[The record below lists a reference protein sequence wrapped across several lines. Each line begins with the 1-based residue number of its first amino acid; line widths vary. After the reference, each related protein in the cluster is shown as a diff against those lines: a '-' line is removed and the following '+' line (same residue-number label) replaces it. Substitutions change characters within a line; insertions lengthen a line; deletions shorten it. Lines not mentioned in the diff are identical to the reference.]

1 MKKLLLLLILI
12 PIFYFGYEYFFEKS
26 ILKTTELKEGR
37 WISTVDSLSGIEI
50 KNGKWIMFYEGE
62 TNESISIYDFEIR
75 AEKNMSDTNK
85 YLTIFNES
93 DTLEYF
99 IIEYNNQLLSLSYLG
114 RGNTLS
120 YQPEKTA
127 PPNELSHQL
136 EKESFLQTNNNI
148 IWTDGDQIFLFR
160 DPESINQLKSKQ
172 WDELNKKLK
181 GYVFDGFLNKN
192 NGNMNLF
199 VDQGYIIIKDDIET
213 FKNVYTIDSENG
225 VNLLDTPSKSGKV
238 LDKLDNK
245 ISVRIL
251 NRSGEFFE
259 VDGLKGQW
267 VEVET
272 YNPSGLFIKDDTDT
286 ENINGNSL
294 ECHMCGYQAI
304 IENSKN
310 YLKIEKGFNGDYG
323 DATIDTFSFS
333 ISKDELIYTEFI
345 DGLDSPLSTK
355 WVSLN
360 SDSTLLKKIKKS
372 NTKKKELFSKEKIE
386 NKQRQ
391 REVELL
397 DYEYDERQEFIK
409 YLLFDAPPIKK
420 PEDANDFYQLA
431 MINVIPGGSSEDMR
445 GGYHNVSDHMR
456 FEPDPSKAIEYFN
469 KAIELNPVF
478 SIAFY
483 ERGLIK
489 KLLKI
494 NSSCDDIITALS
506 LEGFS
511 MPFSAKEFIKNNCEI
526 DSN

>member
-1 MKKLLLLLILI
+1 MKKLVLLLILI
-12 PIFYFGYEYFFEKS
+12 PIFYFSYEYFFEKS
-26 ILKTTELKEGR
+26 ILKTTEFKEGR

-50 KNGKWIMFYEGE
+50 KNGKWIMFYKGE
-62 TNESISIYDFEIR
+62 TNESISIYDFKIR

-120 YQPEKTA
+120 YQPEKTT
-127 PPNELSHQL
+127 PPNELSHQP
-136 EKESFLQTNNNI
+136 EKESFLQTNNNL

-181 GYVFDGFLNKN
+181 GFVFDGFLNKN
-192 NGNMNLF
+192 NGNMKLF

-213 FKNVYTIDSENG
+213 FKNVYAIDTENG
-225 VNLLDTPSKSGKV
+225 VNLLDTPSVSGKV

-355 WVSLN
+355 WVSLKFGFY
-360 SDSTLLKKIKKS
+360 TVKK
-372 NTKKKELFSKEKIE
+372 N
-386 NKQRQ
+386 
-391 REVELL
+391 
-397 DYEYDERQEFIK
+397 
-409 YLLFDAPPIKK
+409 
-420 PEDANDFYQLA
+420 
-431 MINVIPGGSSEDMR
+431 
-445 GGYHNVSDHMR
+445 
-456 FEPDPSKAIEYFN
+456 
-469 KAIELNPVF
+469 
-478 SIAFY
+478 
-483 ERGLIK
+483 
-489 KLLKI
+489 
-494 NSSCDDIITALS
+494 
-506 LEGFS
+506 
-511 MPFSAKEFIKNNCEI
+511 
-526 DSN
+526 